1 MRVFI
6 FFSSVALLVFGIFF
20 TLGPPLGHSYVMNI
34 TWGSAFAEQFFAGD
48 LYPRWLFGLNQGA
61 GSPVFYFNGPFPFWI
76 NAVFGELLCSGCA
89 LERSVMIGPSVLLAL
104 SGISFY
110 YWTRL
115 YARPL
120 AALLAAILY
129 VFLPYH
135 FALDLWVR
143 AALGEIAAYVWM
155 PVILLGLAKAS
166 TSTKYLILAAA
177 GYAGLIYSHL
187 PSALL
192 FSPVMVWFVL
202 IRHAPYRWPRVLMV
216 PVVLGI
222 GLAAI
227 YLVPA
232 LTTQDYINA
241 SAWWDRSDG
250 HFDPRNWLWLDGRDA
265 PPFAEALLPA
275 LLTPTVLSVI
285 MAGGLIFGGEG
296 KSRINIFIVLS
307 LVYAWFL
314 MTYPSSFLW
323 EQVALLRKVQFP
335 WRVGIVVDLCAATM
349 FAIWLEWVLARKWL
363 FKSTLYL
370 TVVVLGSYYGY
381 YAKSMYGELLEV
393 TEASRVEKIRKY
405 IARGLDQPEYRTS
418 WSIRSGEVL
427 SFDALAEKLG
437 EVPHAS
443 VVSGEGTVRIVR
455 QEFDHL
461 SVIVEATTPVRLR
474 FRRFYYPGWYLTG
487 EPSGEPFET
496 KASEVLG
503 LLEARIPSGTH
514 RLKLLRLPIKEERIG
529 AIISIA
535 SLIACLLLLA
545 RALVKKRK
553 SQSAGTAA

>member
-1 MRVFI
+1 
-6 FFSSVALLVFGIFF
+6 VALLVFIIFF
-20 TLGPPLGHSYVMNI
+20 ILGPPLGEVLSYRLNI
-34 TWGSAFAEQFFAGD
+34 TWGPAFAEQFFAGD

-61 GSPVFYFNGPFPFWI
+61 GSPVFYFYGPFPFWI
-76 NAVFGELLCSGCA
+76 NAIFGELLCSGCA
-89 LERSVMIGPSVLLAL
+89 LERSVMIGPCVLLAL

-135 FALDLWVR
+135 FAIDLWYR
-143 AALGEIAAYVWM
+143 QALGEFSAYVWM

-166 TSTKYLILAAA
+166 TSTRYLILAAA

-202 IRHAPYRWPRVLMV
+202 IRDGLSRRALLLIV

-222 GLAAI
+222 GLAAL
-227 YLVPA
+227 YLFPA
-232 LTTQDYINA
+232 LTTQEYINA
-241 SAWWDRSDG
+241 SHLWDHE

-265 PPFAEALLPA
+265 PRFADVVLPA
-275 LLTPTVLSVI
+275 LLTPTVLGVI
-285 MAGGLIFGGEG
+285 MAGGLFFGGEG
-296 KSRINIFIVLS
+296 RSHINIFIVVS
-307 LVYAWFL
+307 LVYAWYL

-349 FAIWLEWVLARKWL
+349 FAIWLEWTLARKWL
-363 FKSTLYL
+363 FKTTLCL
-370 TVVVLGSYYGY
+370 TVVAFGAYYGFN
-381 YAKSMYGELLEV
+381 ANKMYHSLLEV
-393 TEASRVEKIRKY
+393 KEARRAEEIRKDV
-405 IARGLDQPEYRTS
+405 ARGFDALEYRTS
-418 WSIRSGEVL
+418 WSIRSGEVVGL
-427 SFDALAEKLG
+427 AALAEKLG
-437 EVPHAS
+437 EVPDVS

-455 QEFDHL
+455 QELDHL
-461 SVIVEATTPVRLR
+461 SVIVEATTPVRIR
-474 FRRFYYPGWYLTG
+474 FRRFYYPGWHLTG
-487 EPSGEPFET
+487 ERGGELFEIN
-496 KASEVLG
+496 ASEALG
-503 LLEARIPSGTH
+503 LLETRIPSGTH
-514 RLKLLRLPIKEERIG
+514 RLILERLPIKEERIG

-545 RALVKKRK
+545 PVLVKKRK
-553 SQSAGTAA
+553 SQSAATAA